1 MIHNDHFDPLSFV
14 TICINLPLAE
24 VETLMNENDKKRTW
38 EHIKQQTY
46 GDVWSV
52 T

>member
-1 MIHNDHFDPLSFV
+1 MTPSDHFDPLPFV
-14 TICINLPLAE
+14 TTCINLPLAE
-24 VETLMNENDKKRTW
+24 VETLMNKNDRK
-38 EHIKQQTY
+38 QTY

>member
-1 MIHNDHFDPLSFV
+1 MIHSDHFDPLSFV

-24 VETLMNENDKKRTW
+24 VETLMNKNDKN
-38 EHIKQQTY
+38 QTY
-46 GDVWSV
+46 ADVWSV